1 MPQPLQSPDSPQ
13 GKAPEKIFPLTNIA
27 PSIFVPLQDDILG
40 SELPRDRVG
49 RLKRILESLDYQREG
64 VKGNLLYMFERE
76 KKRIIIEATEM
87 EQAQG
92 PPSIQPGLPLRE
104 VDDIIANMEAPAE
117 HGMDYNIRNMA
128 EFDPNVEAPPNAS
141 LRDRTAIDLLKV
153 VEKGLEQLQAFEAYM
168 SKIKVDYLGRLERET
183 SRIEEAGK
191 RPEERWGVTGFER

>member
-1 MPQPLQSPDSPQ
+1 MPQPPQSPDGLQ
-13 GKAPEKIFPLTNIA
+13 DKAQEKIFPLTNIA
-27 PSIFVPLQDDILG
+27 PCIFVPLQDDILG

-64 VKGNLLYMFERE
+64 VKENLLYMFERE

-92 PPSIQPGLPLRE
+92 PPSIQPGLPSRE
-104 VDDIIANMEAPAE
+104 VDDIIANMEAPAD

-128 EFDPNVEAPPNAS
+128 DFDPNVEAPPHAS
-141 LRDRTAIDLLKV
+141 LRDRTVIDLLRV

-168 SKIKVDYLGRLERET
+168 SKIKVDYLGRLELEM

-191 RPEERWGVTGFER
+191 RPEERWGVPGVER